1 MNNKKV
7 LIALVVAAAILSP
20 CVFAQDTALPNPG
33 LTPDSPLY
41 FLDTWSEDIS
51 LALTTNPESKTRKQI
66 AISEEKLAEAETM
79 GNKGKGE
86 AAEVAA
92 DRYGK
97 MVTDA
102 AKGVAAAAQSGE
114 AFADAVGEL
123 LATSTSISQQVLA
136 GVYEKVPEQARSAI
150 QKAMQVS
157 SQGMEQALNAISNT
171 NREQVREKV
180 EQNLNKAR
188 ENAPEEAQQ
197 FIPATIPSGP
207 GGAEPEEGQETIPGT
222 PGAGEESQQGPGS
235 EVEPEQEEQ
244 SIPSPVEVPGAGGG
258 RP

>member
-1 MNNKKV
+1 MNNKKA
-7 LIALVVAAAILSP
+7 LIVLVVAAAVLSP
-20 CVFAQDTALPNPG
+20 CVFAQDTTLPNPG

-51 LALTTNPESKTRKQI
+51 LALTANPESKTRKQI
-66 AISEEKLAEAETM
+66 TIAEEKLAEAEAM

-97 MVTDA
+97 MVTSA
-102 AKGVAAAAQSGE
+102 AKGVVAAAQSGE
-114 AFADAVGEL
+114 GFTDAVGEL

-157 SQGMEQALNAISNT
+157 SQGMEQALNSISNT
-171 NREQVREKV
+171 NRNQVREKV

-207 GGAEPEEGQETIPGT
+207 GETETEEGQENIPGT
-222 PGAGEESQQGPGS
+222 PAPGAGEESQQGPGS
-235 EVEPEQEEQ
+235 EVE
-244 SIPSPVEVPGAGGG
+244 VPGEDSGG